1 MPFEVE
7 DLRDLIRLLQQHP
20 EWQEE
25 LGRYVLSRE
34 LLALPAEVRD
44 LRAEMERSF
53 RELAR
58 RLDELTEITRAHAT
72 RLDTIDARLDRL
84 ADTVSELTEITRAHA
99 SRLDELTEIT
109 RAQAASL
116 RELTEITRAHAN
128 RLDTIDERLDR
139 LAASVA
145 ELVEVTRDHANRLAR
160 LERDGRATRQ
170 QLGAL
175 STLVGARAESDAARV
190 LMEMLRSKGYEVT
203 GLPRSLSVDGEIDVA
218 VPVRDPSGQETW
230 ILVEAKARLRQS
242 DIREWAR
249 KLRQS
254 DFRARIRAAGVREP
268 VKAYAF
274 GLMFY
279 QHTDTA
285 AREHGI
291 GLLTPFG
298 EVVEPA

>member
-53 RELAR
+53 SELAR
-58 RLDELTEITRAHAT
+58 
-72 RLDTIDARLDRL
+72 
-84 ADTVSELTEITRAHA
+84 
-99 SRLDELTEIT
+99 RLDELTEIT

-175 STLVGARAESDAARV
+175 STLVGARAESDAASV
-190 LMEMLRSKGYEVT
+190 LMETLRSKGYEVT